1 MCKVLGRKKA
11 SLVSCG
17 CLGGGRGQ
25 MRLFFGEKGG
35 KSRLFGEEEGYLNR
49 IHSRS
54 LQERQNSYPL
64 I

>member
-25 MRLFFGEKGG
+25 MRLFFGEKG
-35 KSRLFGEEEGYLNR
+35 EVEVVEEGYLNR

>member
-1 MCKVLGRKKA
+1 
-11 SLVSCG
+11 
-17 CLGGGRGQ
+17 